1 LLFVVGPRRRKAEK
15 ERGETRE
22 QCGFWGRSKEG
33 AQMIRK
39 AQQRFFFSLS
49 LLTFVKTPLYY
60 YVLSRKEEATKVL
73 KRKRQKPSF
82 KASSRQRSTR
92 YNAYYGSRRAILL
105 EADGW

>member
-1 LLFVVGPRRRKAEK
+1 MDHTTYLVVLYHVTQNTILRNTHVDTKNACLLPPIKKNFYEDY
-15 ERGETRE
+15 EE
-22 QCGFWGRSKEG
+22 
-33 AQMIRK
+33 
-39 AQQRFFFSLS
+39 S

-92 YNAYYGSRRAILL
+92 YNAYCGSRRAILL

>member
-1 LLFVVGPRRRKAEK
+1 
-15 ERGETRE
+15 
-22 QCGFWGRSKEG
+22 
-33 AQMIRK
+33 MIRK

-105 EADGW
+105 EADGEVAETYEYITCVFISFLLVFLSLFRQ